1 MNKRILIFLSLLIG
15 AAGILIISGWLFN
28 VKAIENFIPHFRELK
43 FNTALGL
50 LLSGIAILIL
60 QFKTSHTTQAI
71 FRISAT
77 LLFLIGIISCL
88 EYAFHFNS
96 GIDELF
102 VDDLVLPKGEHPGRM
117 SFTTGLCFSLLA
129 VSFVTM
135 RSVKKLIASF
145 SQHMLHLVTL
155 LSGISLIAWLYRI
168 PSVQKF
174 GAINP
179 MEFQTSIAL
188 IILSSAASFINHKL
202 GITSALNGKRIGN
215 ILSRKIFKR
224 MALLTLII
232 GIFRYELIRLNIIT
246 GEVESISLVISFIVI
261 SLFVIFEAAQYI
273 NNIDSRRSQAEEALG
288 IVNNS
293 LSKIIL
299 DRTKELNQALDQ
311 LRESEAR
318 LKTFIGKYSES

>member
-1 MNKRILIFLSLLIG
+1 
-15 AAGILIISGWLFN
+15 
-28 VKAIENFIPHFRELK
+28 
-43 FNTALGL
+43 
-50 LLSGIAILIL
+50 
-60 QFKTSHTTQAI
+60 
-71 FRISAT
+71 
-77 LLFLIGIISCL
+77 
-88 EYAFHFNS
+88 
-96 GIDELF
+96 
-102 VDDLVLPKGEHPGRM
+102 
-117 SFTTGLCFSLLA
+117 
-129 VSFVTM
+129 
-135 RSVKKLIASF
+135 
-145 SQHMLHLVTL
+145 
-155 LSGISLIAWLYRI
+155 
-168 PSVQKF
+168 
-174 GAINP
+174 
-179 MEFQTSIAL
+179 
-188 IILSSAASFINHKL
+188 
-202 GITSALNGKRIGN
+202 
-215 ILSRKIFKR
+215 